1 MNWLD
6 IGRREDNDLFAII
19 TGARERSLNRR
30 VVAQPTQDLDPGIV
44 GKRSSGAEEADAVL
58 PECAIGAGDRSH
70 CSR

>member
-19 TGARERSLNRR
+19 SGVRQRLPNRR
-30 VVAQPTQDLDPGIV
+30 VVVQPTQDLDPGIV
-44 GKRSSGAEEADAVL
+44 GKRSAGAEEADAVL